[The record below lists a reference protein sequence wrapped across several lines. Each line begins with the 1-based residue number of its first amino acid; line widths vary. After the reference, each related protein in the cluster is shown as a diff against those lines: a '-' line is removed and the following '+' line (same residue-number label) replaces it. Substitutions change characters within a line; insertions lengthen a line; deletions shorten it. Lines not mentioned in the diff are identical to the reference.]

1 MVDAERQ
8 LWRAVLGQA
17 YEDAELPLMKDG
29 SEPRERTLGR
39 EFLRADDVH
48 MVKWLKVACQRA
60 DLPFDRVVKWARER
74 YAPPSIN

>member
-17 YEDAELPLMKDG
+17 YEDAELPLMNDG
-29 SEPRERTLGR
+29 SEPRERTLAR

-48 MVKWLKVACQRA
+48 IMKWLRAACDWA
-60 DLPFDRVVKWARER
+60 DVPFDRVLRWARER
-74 YAPPSIN
+74 YPPPSVN